1 MSNNTNNN
9 QYDNTYYDDSDDSSI
24 YFLYF
29 LFFLGAIL
37 YGIPHIHKAYK
48 AMCKKNEDEESEDE
62 DENNYVPDEE
72 IQMDLTDRELKPDY
86 DSDDE
91 NEENKYI

>member
-1 MSNNTNNN
+1 
-9 QYDNTYYDDSDDSSI
+9 
-24 YFLYF
+24 
-29 LFFLGAIL
+29 
-37 YGIPHIHKAYK
+37 
-48 AMCKKNEDEESEDE
+48 MCKKNEDEESEDE